1 MKFSTIHLSLFIV
14 SFRLS
19 LILLSLFTF
28 PPLPFYLFTFLPFYL
43 FTFLPFSDS
52 QLLAD
57 ILGNG
62 ILVDEEVHGV
72 VGNESFGHVPCA
84 FVVAVLTP

>member
-28 PPLPFYLFTFLPFYL
+28 PLLPFYL

-72 VGNESFGHVPCA
+72 VGNESFGHVPRA